1 MNLKAFDEWASAVY
15 ENKHYTL
22 EASNEFFNQGD
33 ADPRSIFECLIFSI
47 DENLNESLTTLEF
60 DFNEIDTCLVEGI
73 TDSINFGNDEVLDE
87 AFDFIKTRVKDTI
100 DKAGEFI
107 NKGVQI
113 GADLYTSVK
122 DISAKLKDV
131 IGKLFEKIKKFLGLA
146 FDYSKKTGKDI
157 IQKVKTFVK
166 EEAKGTAISSVG
178 TILAQKSTDIEIQE
192 AQKDAV
198 GAVNK
203 VSGKNYNLDANKATE
218 KLKEPTQELEDVDD
232 KEIEDVL
239 IDDLTTVKESTVF
252 NIVTT
257 IKGALIEGYTLDEM
271 LSFSDQDE
279 NVSEEHSNQKGL
291 MGWMIEALGFALS
304 PFAKLYEFLIKA
316 STNGI
321 WMVVSSVARGGIKN
335 AYKYVMIGTLV
346 SLCYHIAHGI
356 MNINQHFS
364 GEHGA
369 GATHESSASDIKI
382 AGNKQLIDLDKATN
396 ILKPVLGAIFVK
408 ALSTFFPMVSLVME
422 MVLISIAS
430 FELMIGY
437 CEFKG
442 EKEGVCKTV
451 MDVEHKLAS
460 LFG

>member
-1 MNLKAFDEWASAVY
+1 MNLKAFDEWASTVY

-22 EASNEFFNQGD
+22 EPINEFFNQGD
-33 ADPRSIFECLIFSI
+33 ADPRSIFEFLLSSI

-60 DFNEIDTCLVEGI
+60 DFNEIDSYLVEGI
-73 TDSINFGNDEVLDE
+73 TDSINFGDNEILDE
-87 AFDFIKTRVKDTI
+87 AFDFIKARVKDTI
-100 DKAGEFI
+100 DKAGELI

-122 DISAKLKDV
+122 DISVKLKDV
-131 IGKLFEKIKKFLGLA
+131 IAKLVEKIKKFLGLA
-146 FDYSKKTGKDI
+146 WDYSKKTGKDI
-157 IQKVKTFVK
+157 IQKVKTFAK
-166 EEAKGTAISSVG
+166 EEAKGTAMSSVG
-178 TILAQKSTDIEIQE
+178 TILSQKSTDVEIQE
-192 AQKDAV
+192 AQKDAI

-203 VSGKNYNLDANKATE
+203 VSGKTYNLDVDKAAE
-218 KLKEPTQELEDVDD
+218 KLKEPTHELEDIDD
-232 KEIEDVL
+232 KDIEEVL

-279 NVSEEHSNQKGL
+279 NVSEEHSNKKGL
-291 MGWMIEALGFALS
+291 MGWMIEALGFAMS
-304 PFAKLYEFLIKA
+304 PFAKVYEFLIKA

-321 WMVVSSVARGGIKN
+321 WMTVSSIARGGIKN

-346 SLCYHIAHGI
+346 SLVYHIAHGI
-356 MNINQHFS
+356 MNINQHFA
-364 GEHGA
+364 GEHSS
-369 GATHESSASDIKI
+369 ATHESSGSDIKI

-396 ILKPVLGAIFVK
+396 ILKPILGAIFVK
-408 ALSTFFPMVSLVME
+408 ALSTFFPMVTLVME

-442 EKEGVCKTV
+442 EKEGVCKTIL
-451 MDVEHKLAS
+451 DVEHKMAA